1 MHKRLGGNWKRTG
14 MDRIYQEVRCV
25 TFRASLDIQN
35 RNILVAKQSVMTP
48 YLNILATVRN

>member
-1 MHKRLGGNWKRTG
+1 
-14 MDRIYQEVRCV
+14 MDRIYQEVRSV